1 MLLNT
6 RFNVVTHSF
15 FAKPSK
21 RLHFQS
27 SLMLPGLFMLTLS
40 FVTQPS
46 LTLANTGVIGEESS
60 VDKQTSLQILL
71 PELKE

>member
-27 SLMLPGLFMLTLS
+27 SLMLPGLSMLTLS
-40 FVTQPS
+40 FVMQPS
-46 LTLANTGVIGEESS
+46 LTLVNTGVSDEESS
-60 VDKQTSLQILL
+60 AVKQMSLQILL
-71 PELKE
+71 PEFEE